1 MRMMAGFVV
10 SSLSLAGNL
19 AKSAV
24 SLTSVRWKETRSC
37 ACKAAQG
44 SKSISVPLVERW
56 RMTTMSLEE
65 VSPSVDMKT

>member
-1 MRMMAGFVV
+1 MRMMTGFVV
-10 SSLSLAGNL
+10 SSLLLASNF

-44 SKSISVPLVERW
+44 SKSTSVPLVKPW
-56 RMTTMSLEE
+56 R
-65 VSPSVDMKT
+65 V